1 MISVFH
7 RECKSFFHSWL
18 FYGVL
23 TAFLAALGLLVVI
36 FHGTYEYSNVEYL
49 LYRLMIVLSLL
60 LPLLTSFAFREERK
74 RGVARFVRSLPLSD
88 REIVLGKYLSLFA
101 ILCGMSLLLLLL
113 PIFLGFFGGV
123 HYASAYMAIFGFFL
137 FGFAIL
143 SVDLFFALCFKNHW
157 VALSVSYG
165 VTGVLIALT
174 YLSSSLSNTLG
185 EILASVSLFGIY
197 APFIYG
203 ITDLRTVGLYLS
215 VGVLF
220 LLLTVWSSSKLWKE

>member
-7 RECKSFFHSWL
+7 RECKAFFHSWL

-23 TAFLAALGLLVVI
+23 TAFWAALGLLVVI

-49 LYRLMIVLSLL
+49 MFRLMIVFSLL

-74 RGVARFVRSLPLSD
+74 RSVARFVRSLPLSERD
-88 REIVLGKYLSLFA
+88 IVLGKYLSLLA
-101 ILCGMSLLLLLL
+101 MLCGMSLLLLLL
-113 PIFLGFFGGV
+113 PIFLGLWGAV

-137 FGFAIL
+137 FGFAML
-143 SVDLFFALCFKNHW
+143 SIDFFFALCFKNHW

-174 YLSSSLSNTLG
+174 YVSVYLPTALSEL
-185 EILASVSLFGIY
+185 LARISLFGVY
-197 APFIYG
+197 APLIYG
-203 ITDLRTVGLYLS
+203 ITDLRAVGLYLS

>member
-1 MISVFH
+1 MIAVFH
-7 RECKSFFHSWL
+7 RECKAFFHSWL

-23 TAFLAALGLLVVI
+23 TAFFAVLGFLVVI

-49 LYRLMIVLSLL
+49 LFRLMIVLSLL
-60 LPLLTSFAFREERK
+60 LPLLTSLAFREERK
-74 RGVARFVRSLPLSD
+74 RGVARFVRSLPLSERD
-88 REIVLGKYLSLFA
+88 IVLGKYLSLLA

-113 PIFLGFFGGV
+113 PIFLGLWGTV
-123 HYASAYMAIFGFFL
+123 NYASAYMAIFGFFL
-137 FGFAIL
+137 FGFAML
-143 SVDLFFALCFKNHW
+143 SVDFFLGLCFRNHW

-174 YLSSSLSNTLG
+174 YISAYLSSAFG
-185 EILASVSLFGIY
+185 DVLARISLFGVY

-203 ITDLRTVGLYLS
+203 ITDLRAVGLYLS
-215 VGVLF
+215 VGILF